1 MTVFRRVSSLI
12 MLAMAWLS
20 PAAPAQAQDYPSRPV
35 KVIVPFGAGGPTD
48 IFTRAL
54 AEELRKALK
63 EPFVMENRPG
73 AGTIIGSEAAAKSP
87 PDGYTLLMISA
98 TQTTTETLVPN
109 KSYKLL
115 RDFVP
120 VASLLNS
127 ELVMVVHPSLGVN
140 TVKEFIALAKSKPGA
155 LNYASSGV
163 GSNYHMAGELFKNL
177 TGTNILHV
185 PYKGSAGARNDIISG
200 QIEMMFDSVPSMAQM
215 IQVGRVKAL
224 GTTGKV
230 RSAILP
236 DVPTLAEAGVPGYEA
251 TIWIGVMAPAGTPQ
265 PIVTLLNTEINKIL
279 ARADVKDAWQK
290 LALSVETAD
299 EASRIHNR
307 SRRRGDR
314 LAARGTRPGGAHAA
328 HRCAHG
334 HCRERSGPAIL
345 RGRVHRSVA
354 GTRLE
359 HATAD
364 QIRVGDQPQ
373 DREGA
378 RARGAGS
385 AARSRR
391 RGDRIN

>member
-1 MTVFRRVSSLI
+1 MITLARVCSFI
-12 MLAMAWLS
+12 VPAVAVLAGAS
-20 PAAPAQAQDYPSRPV
+20 PASTQGYPSHPV
-35 KVIVPFGAGGPTD
+35 RVIMPFGAGGPTD
-48 IFTRAL
+48 VFTRAI
-54 AEELRKALK
+54 ADELSKSLK
-63 EPFVMENRPG
+63 GTFVMENRPG
-73 AGTIIGSEAAAKSP
+73 AGTIIGSDAAAKSP

-127 ELVMVVHPSLGVN
+127 ELVMVVHPSVGVN
-140 TVKEFIALAKSKPGA
+140 TVQEFIALAKSKPGA

-230 RSAILP
+230 RSTILP
-236 DVPTLAEAGVPGYEA
+236 DVPTLSEAGVPGYEA
-251 TIWIGVMAPAGTPQ
+251 TIWIGVMAPVGTLQ
-265 PIVTLLNTEINKIL
+265 PIVTLLNSEINKIL

-290 LALSVETAD
+290 QGAATMSMTPDEFGAFVQSETDKWANLIKANGIKP
-299 EASRIHNR
+299 E
-307 SRRRGDR
+307 
-314 LAARGTRPGGAHAA
+314 
-328 HRCAHG
+328 
-334 HCRERSGPAIL
+334 
-345 RGRVHRSVA
+345 
-354 GTRLE
+354 
-359 HATAD
+359 
-364 QIRVGDQPQ
+364 
-373 DREGA
+373 
-378 RARGAGS
+378 
-385 AARSRR
+385 
-391 RGDRIN
+391 